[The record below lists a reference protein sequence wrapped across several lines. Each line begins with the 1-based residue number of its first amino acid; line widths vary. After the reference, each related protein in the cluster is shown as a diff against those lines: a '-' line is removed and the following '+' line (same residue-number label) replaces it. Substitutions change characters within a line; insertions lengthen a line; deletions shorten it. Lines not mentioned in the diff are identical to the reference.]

1 MAKARFT
8 ASAETDLL
16 DLWLFIAE
24 DNLLAADDAVDS
36 IYRSAQLLAEQP
48 MMGRARPELAAGLRS
63 FPTQTPYILFHF
75 PDDGGRN
82 HRGACAPPC
91 ARHRGNWLLAVGT
104 AISRHTRMHRHWT
117 DFSSHFGGAT
127 ASVISKPVAHP
138 PFPHSHLQGFFI

>member
-48 MMGRARPELAAGLRS
+48 MMGPARPELAAGLRS
-63 FPTQTPYILFHF
+63 FPTQTPYRATLKIQSSKQ
-75 PDDGGRN
+75 DE
-82 HRGACAPPC
+82 
-91 ARHRGNWLLAVGT
+91 ARTKNVT
-104 AISRHTRMHRHWT
+104 A
-117 DFSSHFGGAT
+117 AY
-127 ASVISKPVAHP
+127 V
-138 PFPHSHLQGFFI
+138 